1 MFWRNKSKG
10 SETSTGTPPA
20 PTQPAPVQP
29 QQHVQATTPP
39 APAVQ
44 HVVPPP
50 LAPAPRVAVQS
61 PAASVRQPA
70 AAPVASTVVPLP
82 NADKVKQISAAFGEI
97 VAVLLRSK
105 WHRDLPMTYIE
116 RVAVPAV
123 MTGQFALAE
132 ARSAE
137 HGYQAPV
144 AVVMWA
150 CVSNELDRKLA
161 QDPSLLQKLTRSD
174 WKSGDNIWIVEAVG
188 KKDAAMGLIDHLRKD
203 RFKGKQVRYREVTEA
218 KDVVAKV
225 LPT

>member
-1 MFWRNKSKG
+1 M
-10 SETSTGTPPA
+10 
-20 PTQPAPVQP
+20 
-29 QQHVQATTPP
+29 
-39 APAVQ
+39 
-44 HVVPPP
+44 
-50 LAPAPRVAVQS
+50 
-61 PAASVRQPA
+61 
-70 AAPVASTVVPLP
+70 PLP
-82 NADKVKQISAAFGEI
+82 NADKVKQISASFGEI

-105 WHRDLPMTYIE
+105 WHRDLPMTYLE

-161 QDPSLLQKLTRSD
+161 QDPTLLQKLNRSD

-188 KKDAAMGLIDHLRKD
+188 KKDAAMGLIEHLRKD
-203 RFKGKQVRYREVTEA
+203 RFKGKQVRYREVTES
-218 KDVVAKV
+218 KDVVAKL